1 MAEEEPVIN
10 HMLSPNEMLNKAL
23 ILRGYTARRLRRVKP
38 KTNVFRFKHHFGVSP
53 CTAARVYSDLQSTA
67 DEEYK
72 MEGGERDLKYFVMA
86 LYYIRKYPTEEDLS
100 ASFDF
105 SSKWAR
111 EKTWEAIKKIWHLK
125 HKMIWWKTIK
135 WKVGGESE

>member
-38 KTNVFRFKHHFGVSP
+38 KTNVYRFKHHFGVSP

-67 DEEYK
+67 DEDYK
-72 MEGGERDLKYFVMA
+72 MEGGERDLKYLLLISSTSSLLAFECCHFI
-86 LYYIRKYPTEEDLS
+86 LGSLKPSTLS
-100 ASFDF
+100 SPGPPKSNLWSPSFSTF
-105 SSKWAR
+105 TYR
-111 EKTWEAIKKIWHLK
+111 
-125 HKMIWWKTIK
+125 
-135 WKVGGESE
+135 